1 MCSLV
6 WFSAVA
12 MHLLMSLSSVTRG
25 SRSFYQ
31 LACCFAR
38 RTYHCLDRWSSRP
51 LWSWWTWSSD
61 PLGQRKSPHTPA
73 EGQKTLVSLKI
84 RQTYCRKT
92 KQKISFES
100 FTTKTCHLV
109 YFITVQSFIII
120 IPTVRH
126 FLFPAW
132 IFFFKWPWP
141 SVALISVLL
150 FYHLGEL
157 SMSTMLPSRW
167 SL

>member
-1 MCSLV
+1 MTFHSNRPSMCSLV

-38 RTYHCLDRWSSRP
+38 QTYHCLDRWSSRP

-61 PLGQRKSPHTPA
+61 PLGQRKSPRTPA
-73 EGQKTLVSLKI
+73 EGQKILVSLKI

-92 KQKISFES
+92 KKKSFVT

-120 IPTVRH
+120 IPPVRH
-126 FLFPAW
+126 FFFPDW
-132 IFFFKWPWP
+132 IFFKDDLDPQ
-141 SVALISVLL
+141 
-150 FYHLGEL
+150 
-157 SMSTMLPSRW
+157 
-167 SL
+167 